1 MSLNDKIAVFDS
13 GMGGLSVLNFAL
25 KAAPYENFLYY
36 ADKKNVPYGLKSREQ
51 ILKFTSRAVEFLI
64 SNGAKAVVI
73 ACNTATSAAINELR
87 AKFNAPIIGMEP
99 AVKKAADEMK
109 GKDSRALVIA
119 TPITVAGAKLRELI
133 LRTNSER
140 TTDLLALPRLV
151 EFAENENFNGAEVK
165 RYLSREF
172 ANFKLHEYSHLVLG
186 CTHFNYFKDTLREIL
201 PPSAAI
207 IDGVEGTI
215 NRLISE
221 LKKQD
226 LDSKFAQ
233 DGEKSERV
241 KFYYSG
247 ELVSD
252 ENELA
257 KINRYLTR
265 LDAMAKIC

>member
-1 MSLNDKIAVFDS
+1 M
-13 GMGGLSVLNFAL
+13 
-25 KAAPYENFLYY
+25 
-36 ADKKNVPYGLKSREQ
+36 
-51 ILKFTSRAVEFLI
+51 
-64 SNGAKAVVI
+64 
-73 ACNTATSAAINELR
+73 
-87 AKFNAPIIGMEP
+87 
-99 AVKKAADEMK
+99 
-109 GKDSRALVIA
+109 
-119 TPITVAGAKLRELI
+119 
-133 LRTNSER
+133 
-140 TTDLLALPRLV
+140 PRLV

-172 ANFKLHEYSHLVLG
+172 ANFNLREYSHLVLG

-221 LKKQD
+221 LKKQN
-226 LDSKFAQ
+226 LASKFAR